1 MILAQQAWMWL
12 KSNLPTIFWICFV
25 ASIFVEV
32 TPIKINPWKKFFN
45 WIGKL
50 LTGNACSKLD
60 GVIIKIDNIEKD
72 VIENEKDRI
81 RWEILDFANT
91 CRNGRQH
98 TRDEFQHII
107 DLNIKYKKLLEK
119 TKDEN
124 GVFSIEM
131 KYIEKI
137 YAERLEKNDF
147 LT

>member
-1 MILAQQAWMWL
+1 MIMAQQVWEWVKA
-12 KSNLPTIFWICFV
+12 NLPTIWWICFIG
-25 ASIFVEV
+25 SIFIEI
-32 TPIKINPWKKFFN
+32 TPIKVNPWKAIFN
-45 WIGKL
+45 WIGKSI
-50 LTGNACSKLD
+50 TGNACSKLD

-72 VIENEKDRI
+72 VTENEKDRI

-91 CRNGRQH
+91 CRNGRKH

-119 TKDEN
+119 TNDEN

-147 LT
+147 LV